1 MLLQALKHLDSA
13 KNTWEGPD
21 DELAQLHNTIGY
33 AYLQLGKVSRSQ
45 CHRLLSFLFLF
56 SRGTVVPCLRN
67 PQMVEAIDE
76 YKQAVAV
83 QPGYVVAWN
92 NLGDA
97 YKRSKDYKNALE
109 AYETTLRADAGNGV
123 SCRCP

>member
-1 MLLQALKHLDSA
+1 VKKKLYATALKHLDSA

-33 AYLQLGKVSRSQ
+33 AYLQLGK
-45 CHRLLSFLFLF
+45 
-56 SRGTVVPCLRN
+56 
-67 PQMVEAIDE
+67 MVEAIDE

-123 SCRCP
+123 AREQAKFLRERLERMS